1 MGQRARRVLLVSV
14 LLTVVV
20 YFLPFA
26 RILSYPFV
34 LLSTLVHE
42 MGHGITAAVLG
53 GQFHGFHMWADGS
66 GVAQFSGV
74 TNRVARAAVAAG
86 GLVGPAVGAA
96 VLFVVGKRPVIAR
109 MSLGLILIFLLV
121 AEFTVVRGVFTH
133 AFVICLMLLL
143 ALAVWIK
150 RNWVAQFTAIFLAV
164 QLSLSVFS
172 RSDYLFTPVAHTS
185 NGIAPSD
192 VALMARALV
201 LPYWF
206 WGGLCAAFSIMVL
219 WMGLRRL
226 MRA

>member
-1 MGQRARRVLLVSV
+1 MGQRARRVLLISV
-14 LLTVVV
+14 LLTVAV

-42 MGHGITAAVLG
+42 MGHGITAAILG
-53 GQFHGFHMWADGS
+53 GQFHAFHMWADGS
-66 GVAQFSGV
+66 GVAQFSGIA
-74 TNRVARAAVAAG
+74 NRVARAAVAAG

-96 VLFVVGKRPVIAR
+96 ILFTIGKSSAVAR
-109 MSLGLILIFLLV
+109 VSLVFMFILLLL
-121 AEFTVVRGVFTH
+121 AEFTVVQGAFTH
-133 AFVICLMLLL
+133 AFVICLMAVI
-143 ALAVWIK
+143 ALAAWMK
-150 RNWVAQFTAIFLAV
+150 RSWVPQFTVIFLAV

-185 NGIAPSD
+185 RGIMPSD
-192 VALMARALV
+192 VALMARALI

-206 WGGLCAAFSIMVL
+206 WGGVCALFSLVVL

>member
-14 LLTVVV
+14 LLTVAV

-53 GQFHGFHMWADGS
+53 GKFHAFHMWADGS
-66 GVAQFSGV
+66 GAAQFSGV
-74 TNRVARAAVAAG
+74 PNRLARAAVAAG

-96 VLFVVGKRPVIAR
+96 ILFAIGKRAVVSRI
-109 MSLGLILIFLLV
+109 SLGMMFVLLLL
-121 AEFTVVRGVFTH
+121 AEFTVVQGAFTH
-133 AFVICLMLLL
+133 AFVICLMGVI
-143 ALAVWIK
+143 ALAAWMK
-150 RNWVAQFTAIFLAV
+150 RAWVPQFTVIFLAV

-185 NGIAPSD
+185 HGIMPSD
-192 VALMARALV
+192 VAFMARALV

-206 WGGLCAAFSIMVL
+206 WGGVCAVFSLAVL
-219 WMGLRRL
+219 WVGLRRL
-226 MRA
+226 IRV